1 MKADEDLGG
10 IVFLQIGLGAER
22 IIGKPK
28 VRCQRTI
35 SGQYVFPETSIL
47 KMRVGDFAFVD
58 SVMGDHRA
66 RFLAGVDPFGSHFC
80 SFQNE
85 LTKGLP

>member
-47 KMRVGDFAFVD
+47 KMRVGDLSHIRNRHG
-58 SVMGDHRA
+58 SVGRLHR
-66 RFLAGVDPFGSHFC
+66 P
-80 SFQNE
+80 
-85 LTKGLP
+85 LP

>member
-1 MKADEDLGG
+1 MEIVAQTFLCATQREEPLGEH
-10 IVFLQIGLGAER
+10 I
-22 IIGKPK
+22 
-28 VRCQRTI
+28 
-35 SGQYVFPETSIL
+35 
-47 KMRVGDFAFVD
+47 GDFAFVD